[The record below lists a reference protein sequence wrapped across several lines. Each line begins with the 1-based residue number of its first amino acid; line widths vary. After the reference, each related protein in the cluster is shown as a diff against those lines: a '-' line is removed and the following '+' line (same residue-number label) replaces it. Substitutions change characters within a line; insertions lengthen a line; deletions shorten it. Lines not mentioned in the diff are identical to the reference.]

1 MNCKKCGA
9 EIENGLMY
17 CPKCGESI
25 QLVPDYNVLEEEL
38 LFKVVEDKN
47 KSKEEKFAT
56 GVYHTVEKIE
66 VDTSSNTASK
76 PQPSHEPEIF
86 TKKIKTLLSIAVFVV
101 AILGVLMI
109 VPYVGSHS
117 YDSIMNKA
125 VDAENNAEYAKA
137 LGYYEEAFEIDDKS
151 FEVIYGLGRM
161 YYQVKDYENGK
172 LFLEEA
178 LSKDSSNKK
187 IYTYLLNCYDALN
200 DKDSIY
206 QLAENTTD
214 EDLKEL
220 ISTYIMLPPSF
231 SYEGGDY
238 DKDFLLQLTVNGDYQ
253 IFYTLNEKN
262 PITSGKLYNKPIQI
276 SEGTTVVKAVAQNN
290 QGEYSEVVTVTYNVT
305 HKQLGLPVVTPTDGV
320 YNEKVMI
327 SIEVPEGCRAYY
339 TWDGTKPSVNG
350 IQYTEPFPIL
360 EGTSV
365 LSVVIVDEDGNVS
378 PTYHGNY
385 IYQP

>member
-1 MNCKKCGA
+1 MNCKKCGT

-25 QLVPDYNVLEEEL
+25 QLVPDYNVFEEEL
-38 LFKVVEDKN
+38 LSKVVEDKN
-47 KSKEEKFAT
+47 KIKEDKFAT
-56 GVYHTVEKIE
+56 GVYNTVEKPE
-66 VDTSSNTASK
+66 VDASSNTSSK
-76 PQPSHEPEIF
+76 AQTYREPEIF
-86 TKKIKTLLSIAVFVV
+86 TKKIKTLLFLAVV
-101 AILGVLMI
+101 AVAIIGVFMI
-109 VPYVGSHS
+109 VPYVGNHS

-137 LGYYEEAFEIDDKS
+137 LGYYEEAFEIDDKA

-161 YYQVKDYENGK
+161 YYRVKDYDNAR

-178 LSKDSSNKK
+178 VSMDASNKK
-187 IYTYLLNCYDALN
+187 IYSYLLNCYDALN
-200 DKDSIY
+200 DTESIY
-206 QLAENTTD
+206 QLAKSTTD
-214 EDLKEL
+214 EEIQEL

-231 SYEGGDY
+231 SYEAGDY

-253 IFYTLNEKN
+253 IFYTINNKN

-276 SEGTTVVKAVAQNN
+276 SEGTTVVKAVAQNDA
-290 QGEYSEVVTVTYNVT
+290 GEYSDVVIATYNVT
-305 HKQLGLPVVTPTDGV
+305 YKQLALPVVTPTDGI

-327 SIEVPEGCRAYY
+327 SIQVPEGCRAYY

-350 IQYTEPFPIL
+350 IEYTEPFPII
-360 EGTSV
+360 EGSSV
-365 LSVVIVDEDGNVS
+365 LSVEIVDEDGNIS

-385 IYQP
+385 VYQP

>member
-1 MNCKKCGA
+1 MNCKKCGT

-25 QLVPDYNVLEEEL
+25 QLVPDYNVFEEEL
-38 LFKVVEDKN
+38 LSKVVEDKN
-47 KSKEEKFAT
+47 KIKEDKFAT
-56 GVYHTVEKIE
+56 GVYNTVEKPE
-66 VDTSSNTASK
+66 VDANSNTSSKAQTYR
-76 PQPSHEPEIF
+76 EPEIF
-86 TKKIKTLLSIAVFVV
+86 TKKIKTLLFLAVV
-101 AILGVLMI
+101 AVAIIGVFMI
-109 VPYVGSHS
+109 VPYVGNHS
-117 YDSIMNKA
+117 YDNIMNKA

-161 YYQVKDYENGK
+161 YYRVKDYDNAR

-178 LSKDSSNKK
+178 VSMDASNKK
-187 IYTYLLNCYDALN
+187 IYSYLLNCYDALN
-200 DKDSIY
+200 DTESIY
-206 QLAENTTD
+206 QLAKSTTD
-214 EDLKEL
+214 EEIQEL

-231 SYEGGDY
+231 SYEAGDY

-253 IFYTLNEKN
+253 IFYTINNKN

-276 SEGTTVVKAVAQNN
+276 SEGTTVVKAVAQNDA
-290 QGEYSEVVTVTYNVT
+290 GEYSDVVIATYNVT
-305 HKQLGLPVVTPTDGV
+305 YKQLALPVVTPTDGI

-327 SIEVPEGCRAYY
+327 SIQVPEGCRAYY

-350 IQYTEPFPIL
+350 IEYTEPFPII
-360 EGTSV
+360 EGSSV
-365 LSVVIVDEDGNVS
+365 LSVEIVDEDGNIS

-385 IYQP
+385 VYQP